1 MSYTH
6 HELSSIVVVHN
17 ITVAEPGVKF
27 KGYPPQVFFACQFES
42 SSGPASLGTLNP
54 PSKISGSAT
63 A

>member
-27 KGYPPQVFFACQFES
+27 KGYPLPQVFFACQFES
-42 SSGPASLGTLNP
+42 SSGPAFLGTLNP
-54 PSKISGSAT
+54 P
-63 A
+63 

>member
-27 KGYPPQVFFACQFES
+27 KEYPPPRFFLLV
-42 SSGPASLGTLNP
+42 SL
-54 PSKISGSAT
+54 KIPQDLAFWGH
-63 A
+63 